1 MAARTCAWLNAV
13 ITTTGAIP
21 PPVRPAE
28 RRAVEPRHAEIEQ
41 DQVDVTIE
49 RQVER
54 LLAVDG
60 GEDLVA
66 LLLEEH
72 DEHLADVLAIVDARP
87 APRRCGVRGT
97 PSVAGS
103 SRSGRAATA
112 ANTTAR
118 QPFGRGVPAVAGAL
132 RAKDRTSER
141 REDDEP
147 GDSSRLCGDHR
158 PDD

>member
-54 LLAVDG
+54 LLAADG

-72 DEHLADVLAIVDARP
+72 DEHLADVLAIVDDGA
-87 APRRCGVRGT
+87 AARRCGVRGT
-97 PSVAGS
+97 SSVAGS
-103 SRSGRAATA
+103 SPVGSC
-112 ANTTAR
+112 
-118 QPFGRGVPAVAGAL
+118 GRGGQHQCTPAVRPRRSCGCPGATGEGSDE
-132 RAKDRTSER
+132 RATRGR
-141 REDDEP
+141 RARRFEP
-147 GDSSRLCGDHR
+147 FV
-158 PDD
+158 